1 MLAFGKPSYPLLV
14 ALGVGV
20 IEILLILL
28 LVPTGGY
35 LVMAAI
41 LSAYLAISVGMIAW
55 KGWRLIRYH
64 EASDRLYAE
73 PKSGDIPI

>member
-1 MLAFGKPSYPLLV
+1 MAI
-14 ALGVGV
+14 GVGV
-20 IEILLILL
+20 IEILLVLW

-41 LSAYLAISVGMIAW
+41 LSAYLAVSVGIIAW

-64 EASDRLYAE
+64 ETLEQVLKDPPSE
-73 PKSGDIPI
+73 DIAA